1 MILCLYQCDPEQRV
15 IEELAKLLE
24 ESGLEDRSITSKEI
38 VTFGH
43 PLYTYASA
51 GEIANDSFFPK
62 IGVEFQNDDI
72 SSDLGMNLQYSDFN
86 EQIKRKLRFY
96 RDRHESEF
104 ENPDFAQFDKVLN
117 ENFKTVEYYT
127 SRVES
132 NVLIT
137 GWGGGGVAGRRT
149 SNDLYRIVTALL
161 PFLFTRIYK
170 NYRVTARIDGRL
182 QANIEAPEIMRGC
195 WGFEFSIVI
204 SQLVRVYK
212 FSKEPFISKADVYFD
227 GKDSDGSTYQ
237 AGIKFQALH
246 GKIKNYSPDPKKI

>member
-1 MILCLYQCDPEQRV
+1 MLD
-15 IEELAKLLE
+15 
-24 ESGLEDRSITSKEI
+24 ESGLQDRSISSKEI
-38 VTFGH
+38 VSFGH
-43 PLYTYASA
+43 PLYTFANT
-51 GEIANDSFFPK
+51 GENAHDSFFPK

-72 SSDLGMNLQYSDFN
+72 AIDLGMNLQYSDFN
-86 EQIKRKLRFY
+86 DQIKRKLQFY
-96 RDRHESEF
+96 RDRHKSNF
-104 ENPDFAQFDKVLN
+104 ENPDFERFDKVLN
-117 ENFKTVEYYT
+117 EEFKTVEYYT

-137 GWGGGGVAGRRT
+137 GWGGGGVLGRRI

-170 NYRVTARIDGRL
+170 NYRVSARIDGRL

-212 FSKEPFISKADVYFD
+212 FSKEPFISQADVFFD
-227 GKDSDGSTYQ
+227 GEDPDGSTYQ